1 MIKVM
6 ITDDHQL
13 VREGLKK
20 ILEEDTIDI
29 KVDQEASSAAEALQ
43 KISESLPDIMI
54 LDIGMPGRNG
64 LDVLKDIKELYPR
77 LPVLV
82 LSMHPEDRFAI
93 RAIKAGASGYLTK
106 ASVAD
111 ELVNAIRI
119 IVSQNKKFISPQ
131 VAEQLAQQIDGSSE
145 KALHETLSDREYQ
158 ILCMIATGKKSSKI
172 AEELSLSVQTIH
184 TYRTR
189 LKQKMNMKT
198 NVELTRYAIL
208 QNLVD

>member
-158 ILCMIATGKKSSKI
+158 ILCMI
-172 AEELSLSVQTIH
+172 LSVGKCLMQCMRHFPTESI
-184 TYRTR
+184 RSC
-189 LKQKMNMKT
+189 
-198 NVELTRYAIL
+198 V
-208 QNLVD
+208 